1 MAGFTRSR
9 MLLATS
15 AAGALLA
22 LAACTPTPE
31 VQPSPSPTATS
42 APDPYDGPA
51 AFVGDELDLFLLTP
65 KEITGL
71 IPDATDITTSSALTM
86 VSDGGGAAAT
96 PVICEVFYAEQSLG
110 SVGARVVEWK
120 SQSDSEQGL
129 GRMLVLQFPDE
140 AHVAARMDQLIA
152 GAEQCEQFDK
162 AGAAGF
168 DATIA
173 DEAKHARAL
182 AGTLI
187 DTNAGHDWRSFSAY
201 ASAGNVLVELWQPF
215 DGDQTFDA
223 QAAAD
228 LLRDR
233 AEEAHAALIEE
244 LTANPPT
251 AEEPPAADAAAPWG
265 EWAITADGVG
275 PIRLGDKVD
284 AAVGAVP
291 GASVTE
297 PQFDGG
303 GWTLSAPGAGGTLIV
318 FTVEG
323 GDTVGGVTVGND
335 RSIDPAAQDG
345 MALPALG
352 DVRIGDLV
360 SKAIAARPGGTIV
373 SVSSSGD
380 DWYAVAD
387 REGRL
392 LRFRTDRDAVD
403 PQAVIVGISVDDAT
417 AWPGFRFDG

>member
-1 MAGFTRSR
+1 MADFTRSR
-9 MLLATS
+9 MLFATG

-31 VQPSPSPTATS
+31 VKPTPTPTE
-42 APDPYDGPA
+42 APASDPYSGPA
-51 AFVGDELDLFLLTP
+51 AFIGDELDLFLLTP
-65 KEITGL
+65 EEITGL
-71 IPDATDITTSSALTM
+71 ITDATEITNSSVLTQI
-86 VSDGGGAAAT
+86 SDGGGAAAT
-96 PVICEVFYAEQSLG
+96 PAICEVFYAEQSLG
-110 SVGARVVEWK
+110 SIGARVMEWQ
-120 SQSDSEQGL
+120 SQSDSEQGG
-129 GRMLVLQFPDE
+129 GRLLVLQFPDE
-140 AHVAARMDQLIA
+140 AHAAARMDQLVA
-152 GAEQCEQFDK
+152 GAEQCAQFDK
-162 AGAAGF
+162 GGAAGF

-173 DEAKHARAL
+173 EDAEHARAL

-215 DGDQTFDA
+215 DGDQSFDA

-233 AEEAHAALIEE
+233 AEEAHGVLIEE

-265 EWAITADGVG
+265 EWVITEDGVG

-291 GASVTE
+291 GASVAAPE
-297 PQFDGG
+297 FDGG
-303 GWTLSAPGAGGTLIV
+303 GWTLTAPGVGGTLLV
-318 FTVEG
+318 LPEEG
-323 GDTVGGVTVGND
+323 GDTVRGVTVGND
-335 RSIDPAAQDG
+335 RSIDPVPQDG
-345 MALPALG
+345 RALPAAG
-352 DVRIGDLV
+352 DVRVGDLV
-360 SKAIAARPGGTIV
+360 SKVIAARPGGTIV

-380 DWYAVAD
+380 DWYAVSD

-403 PQAVIVGISVDDAT
+403 PQAVIVGISVDDAA